1 MVRKEYAVIAI
12 LIALNIIIRYPAIP
26 HELGFGGDSF
36 FIHDLANSISEYG
49 YAKWVI
55 HPLSFFGLYP
65 YSYASGAP
73 HLLSISS
80 LTTGIEM
87 EGTIY
92 IVSLL
97 FGILGMFAAF
107 VLAGEFSNNFYFKS
121 LVAFIFSIS
130 PLAIKFTLWT
140 VSARGLFLMMLPL
153 FIWCLLRMH
162 KKYSHKYLLLS
173 VLFIISLASIHK
185 MFVLIIPIM
194 AGYLLAIYLPKITRK
209 IDTKYFPYILSFLF
223 IFLFLIQFLFIR
235 NWWTQ
240 KYLFFLPF
248 RGGEWYYYL
257 IGTIL
262 TMSARL
268 GFLIPLALFG
278 LMFIIF
284 KKKKSVNE
292 WFLIITILLF
302 TPLLGHTPYF
312 YQTLLPFFSLLSGF
326 GIIYAMDFLGKF
338 IDGFKLQKHLVPF
351 ILILLV
357 LFSLF
362 TLSVRYTNKYESGYG
377 NYMYEST
384 YSLAS
389 FIQKE
394 TNNREITGDGIG
406 RQQIAAFVTNPTPI
420 GHSIEYFMHDL
431 VDKESLKVKMKP
443 LPRSLTEIHVFV
455 KFPYATNTMNPKHM
469 AQYVVETKNIKGD
482 ASYNDDNQVYDNG
495 LEELWHASDAGE
507 YR

>member
-1 MVRKEYAVIAI
+1 MKRKEYVVIAI
-12 LIALNIIIRYPAIP
+12 LIALNIIIRYPATS
-26 HELGFGGDSF
+26 HELGADSF
-36 FIHDLANSISEYG
+36 FIHDLANTISEYG

-87 EGTIY
+87 EWTIY

-97 FGILGMFAAF
+97 FGIFGMFAAF
-107 VLAGEFSNNFYFKS
+107 VLAGEFSNSFYFKS

-153 FIWCLLRMH
+153 FIWCLLRIH
-162 KKYSHKYLLLS
+162 KNHSHKYLLLS
-173 VLFIISLASIHK
+173 VLFIFSLATIHK
-185 MFVLIIPIM
+185 MFVLTIPIM

-209 IDTKYFPYILSFLF
+209 IDIKYSPYILSFLF
-223 IFLFLIQFLFIR
+223 IFLFLIQFLFFR

-262 TMSARL
+262 TMGARL
-268 GFLIPLALFG
+268 GFLIPLALIG
-278 LMFIIF
+278 LMFVIF
-284 KKKKSVNE
+284 KKEKSTND

-302 TPLLGHTPYF
+302 TPLLGHSMYF
-312 YQTLLPFFSLLSGF
+312 YQMLLPFFSLLSGF
-326 GIIYAMDFLGKF
+326 GIIYAKDFLGKF
-338 IDGFKLQKHLVPF
+338 IGGFNLQKHLVPF

-394 TNNREITGDGIG
+394 TNDGEITGDGIG
-406 RQQIAAFVTNPTPI
+406 RQQIAAFVTNPSSLVY
-420 GHSIEYFMHDL
+420 GLDYLVHDFI
-431 VDKESLKVKMKP
+431 DKESLKVKMKP
-443 LPRSLTEIHVFV
+443 LPRSLSELHGFV
-455 KFPYATNTMNPKHM
+455 KFPYTVNGMNPKHT
-469 AQYVVETKNIKGD
+469 AQYIVENEKIKRD
-482 ASYNDDNQVYDNG
+482 SNYNENNKIYDNR
-495 LEELWHASDAGE
+495 LEELWHAE
-507 YR
+507 KYITRK